1 MAKDYKPNKKPL
13 IGDVTMNDKT
23 IKVSHPDDHP
33 DVERVTKR
41 IKKNRK
47 EFKEDSPKSYKF
59 ADIMGLMDDT
69 PKEKAK
75 KKLASAQG
83 RLAKKRTE
91 TEGSFAKGGRA
102 GYKGGKSV
110 KKKGGCAIK
119 GTSPILR

>member
-13 IGDVTMNDKT
+13 IGDITMNDKT
-23 IKVSHPDDHP
+23 IRVSHSDDHP
-33 DVERVTKR
+33 DVKRVTKR

-59 ADIMGLMDDT
+59 ADIMGIMDET

-75 KKLASAQG
+75 RMVASTQG
-83 RLAKKRTE
+83 RLSKRRTE

-102 GYKGGKSV
+102 RYKGGGMSQRGLGRAFM
-110 KKKGGCAIK
+110 KGGK
-119 GTSPILR
+119 V

>member
-23 IKVSHPDDHP
+23 IKVSHSDDHP

-59 ADIMGLMDDT
+59 ADIMGIMDET

-75 KKLASAQG
+75 RMVASTQG
-83 RLAKKRTE
+83 RLSKRRTE

-102 GYKGGKSV
+102 GYSVGGKAIRGVSKILL
-110 KKKGGCAIK
+110 KK
-119 GTSPILR
+119 

>member
-1 MAKDYKPNKKPL
+1 MAKKYKPNKKPL

-23 IKVSHPDDHP
+23 IKVTHSDDHP
-33 DVERVTKR
+33 DVKRVTKR
-41 IKKNRK
+41 IEKNRK

-75 KKLASAQG
+75 KRLASAQG
-83 RLAKKRTE
+83 RLSKKRTE

-110 KKKGGCAIK
+110 KKMGCAIK
-119 GTSPILR
+119 GKSPILR